1 MNTFNNLK
9 SNLSDQD
16 IDELVAIIGHRCHPK
31 TKTRIRSILKYGASK
46 IPTLGI
52 LGRLSKESYGWQ
64 YFAGQSYPDEIK
76 LIKKIILSIGG
87 AYGTQ

>member
-31 TKTRIRSILKYGASK
+31 TRTRIRSILKYDSSR
-46 IPTLGI
+46 IPMAGI
-52 LGRLSKESYGWQ
+52 LDRLTKEPYGWQ
-64 YFAGQSYPDEIK
+64 YFAGQSYPDEIRAVRQ
-76 LIKKIILSIGG
+76 LILNKK
-87 AYGTQ
+87 

>member
-31 TKTRIRSILKYGASK
+31 TKTRIRSILKYDASK
-46 IPTLGI
+46 IPNLGI
-52 LGRLSKESYGWQ
+52 LDRLSKESYGWQ
-64 YFAGQSYPDEIK
+64 YFAGQSYPDEIRVVRQ
-76 LIKKIILSIGG
+76 LILNKK
-87 AYGTQ
+87 